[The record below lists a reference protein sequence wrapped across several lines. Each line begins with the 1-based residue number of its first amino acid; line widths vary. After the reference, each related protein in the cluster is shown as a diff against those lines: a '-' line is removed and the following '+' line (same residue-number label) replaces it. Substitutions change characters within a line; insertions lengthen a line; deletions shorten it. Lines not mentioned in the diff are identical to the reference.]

1 MNWITAKFKGECVSC
16 TRNID
21 EGERI
26 LYDYEEREARC
37 SRCGERIEPTDGLG
51 ATDEE
56 VADSLRE
63 DVIAAFKICNQQ
75 RARIADLES
84 ELASLKLSRTLV
96 VTTPFPF
103 LNSDFLTLMNDIG
116 RLGHEKFQND
126 SFEVAGNKR
135 RITRH
140 RKEEIMAHAHRHL
153 WSYEDGVKHDKTGN
167 LQGHLGAVAFNA
179 MLEFIFSQGE

>member
-1 MNWITAKFKGECVSC
+1 MNK
-16 TRNID
+16 
-21 EGERI
+21 
-26 LYDYEEREARC
+26 
-37 SRCGERIEPTDGLG
+37 PTDGLG

-63 DVIAAFKICNQQ
+63 DVISAFKICNQQ

-84 ELASLKLSRTLV
+84 ELATLKNDRTLI

-103 LNSDFLTLMNDIG
+103 LNSDFLNLMNDIG

-135 RITRH
+135 RIARH
-140 RKEEIMAHAHRHL
+140 RKDEIMAHAHRHL
-153 WSYEDGVKHDKTGN
+153 WAYEDSVKHDKTVN